1 MSGRLFYALDR
12 MPRVALADRLP
23 SVRLPSVPLGAAPIR
38 FGTEPMPPDAMPK
51 GGDHTARLEAAS
63 AWLVGQCGAYAPLR
77 ARFVASYF
85 AWIATEIAAHWDEL
99 AARLARFGGLYAP
112 EDWTWSALRPL
123 PRALVPEPVDFAFWD
138 GAAVTAILLG
148 ETKAPENVPAIRLA
162 PGDLGTGLGAR
173 LPDAW
178 GGFWGGEILPVTP
191 FRRPIP
197 PAESDQ
203 MSIVISST

>member
-1 MSGRLFYALDR
+1 MNGILHYALDR
-12 MPRVALADRLP
+12 MPRAALADRLP
-23 SVRLPSVPLGAAPIR
+23 SVRLGPAPIR

-51 GGDHTARLEAAS
+51 GADHAARLEAAS

-77 ARFVASYF
+77 ARFVAAYF
-85 AWIATEIAAHWDEL
+85 AWIAGEIAAHRDEL

-123 PRALVPEPVDFAFWD
+123 PRALVPKPVDFAFWD
-138 GAAVTAILLG
+138 GSSLTSILLG
-148 ETKAPENVPAIRLA
+148 ETKAPEGIAAIRV
-162 PGDLGTGLGAR
+162 PMGDLGAGLGAHI
-173 LPDAW
+173 PEAW
-178 GGFWGGEILPVTP
+178 GGFWRGEILPVTP

-197 PAESDQ
+197 PAEADQ